1 MATRRLNSQARE
13 RRATREGFSLSAIE
27 SSEILD
33 WQEEAACRSYENI
46 VFFGEEG
53 ESELEKQAREARA
66 KAVCQRCP
74 VAEPCLEFA
83 METNQKYGIWGGL
96 TDKERAALKRRRARA
111 RRAS

>member
-1 MATRRLNSQARE
+1 MDAQRE
-13 RRATREGFSLSAIE
+13 VPIQSLVDDADK
-27 SSEILD
+27 LD
-33 WQEEAACRSYENI
+33 WQEQAACRSYDN
-46 VFFGEEG
+46 VLFFGPDQG

-74 VAEPCLEFA
+74 VSDPCLEFA

-96 TDKERAALKRRRARA
+96 TDKERASLKRRRARA